1 MKRVNRLQVLNL
13 ILPPFIYIVILV
25 FALTYVTTINNT
37 IMNITIIDKSII
49 CYYSMLLLVNKAFI
63 AKRIP

>member
-13 ILPPFIYIVILV
+13 ILTPFIYIVILV
-25 FALTYVTTINNT
+25 FALTYVTTINN
-37 IMNITIIDKSII
+37 IIIDKSII
-49 CYYSMLLLVNKAFI
+49 CYYYSMLLLVNKAFI

>member
-13 ILPPFIYIVILV
+13 ILTPFIYIVILV

-37 IMNITIIDKSII
+37 IIDKSII
-49 CYYSMLLLVNKAFI
+49 CYYYSMLLLVNKAFI